1 MSLVL
6 ESITK
11 IFGPRPDKALERLEA
26 GAAPKDLLAES
37 GHVGALHNIDLTI
50 EGGQNTVIM
59 GLSGSGK
66 STLVRIINRLIEPTR
81 GRVLLDDVDVTALSA
96 QDLRVLR
103 RDHIAMVFQHFA
115 LLPHRS
121 VLDNAAYGLEIR
133 GVPARSRRETACHW
147 IETVGLAGYEHVL
160 PRQLSGGMRQR
171 VGLARA
177 LATDADILLMDEPF
191 SALDPLIRREMQDL
205 LLSLQKDLKKTLV
218 FITHD
223 LDEALRLGNRIALL
237 EAGEVVQVGTPAD
250 LVLQPRPGYATTFV
264 RDANRAKVLTAADL
278 AQKAAPVV
286 RDTDRPFGA
295 LREMTAAGVIAAYV
309 IDRRGMPLG
318 VVTAEAARAAADN
331 TSTIIGHITTK
342 VPVLPADMPLEN
354 IFRPLMMSPYAL
366 PVTSMDRKGPLLGVV
381 SRDAVLRAL
390 ADSSPT

>member
-1 MSLVL
+1 MSLIL

-11 IFGPRPDKALERLEA
+11 IFGPRPGRALEQLDE
-26 GAAPKDLLAES
+26 GMAPDDLLS
-37 GHVGALHNIDLTI
+37 VTGHVAALRNVDLTI
-50 EGGQNTVIM
+50 ADGENTVIM

-81 GRVLLDDVDVTALSA
+81 GRVVLDNMDVTALA
-96 QDLRVLR
+96 PADLRALR
-103 RDHIAMVFQHFA
+103 RDRIAMVFQHFA
-115 LLPHRS
+115 LLPHRT

-133 GVPARSRRETACHW
+133 GVPARVRRETACHW
-147 IETVGLAGYEHVL
+147 IETVGLAGYESVL

-191 SALDPLIRREMQDL
+191 SALDPLIRKDMQDL
-205 LLSLQKDLKKTLV
+205 LLTLQKDLKKTLV

-223 LDEALRLGNRIALL
+223 LDEALRLGDKIALM
-237 EAGEVVQVGTPAD
+237 EAGEVVQFGTPAE
-250 LVLQPRPGYATTFV
+250 LVLQPRPGYAATFV
-264 RDANRAKVLTAADL
+264 RDANRSKVLTAADL
-278 AQKAAPVV
+278 AQKATPVV

-295 LREMTAAGVIAAYV
+295 LREMTSAGVIAAYV

-318 VVTAEAARAAADN
+318 VVTAEAARAATET
-331 TSTIIGHITTK
+331 TSTVIGHITTK
-342 VPVLPADMPLEN
+342 VPVLPADMPLEK
-354 IFRPLMMSPYAL
+354 IFRPLMASPYAL
-366 PVTSMDRKGPLLGVV
+366 PVTTSDRKGPLLGVV

-390 ADSSPT
+390 AESSPG